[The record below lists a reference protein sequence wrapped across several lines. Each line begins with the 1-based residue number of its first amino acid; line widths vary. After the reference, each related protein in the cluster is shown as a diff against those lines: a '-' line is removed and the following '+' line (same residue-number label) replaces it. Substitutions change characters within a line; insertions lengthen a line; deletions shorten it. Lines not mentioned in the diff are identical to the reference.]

1 MMKDIKIKYTPSE
14 LGKYAKSAILSLVTG
29 LFSIVWAVIL
39 LLINIAR
46 WCSSKLFE
54 AVRKK
59 PILSVSITFAVML
72 IVAVVVHHQ
81 MKVKLTTAQ
90 WQRDSLEQR
99 LDSIQ
104 ILDKGNTTY
113 FRYHAE
119 D

>member
-1 MMKDIKIKYTPSE
+1 MMKDIKIKYTPNE
-14 LGKYAKSAILSLVTG
+14 LGKYAKSAILALATG
-29 LFSIVWAVIL
+29 LFS
-39 LLINIAR
+39 INIAR

-54 AVRKK
+54 AIRKK
-59 PILSVSITFAVML
+59 PLLSVGITFAVMA

-81 MKVKLTTAQ
+81 MKVKLTTTQ

-113 FRYHAE
+113 VRYHAE